1 MWMSQVLFTPITA
14 LSPKRVSWSVMYV
27 CRECSWLSD
36 NREQRNRFL
45 NGLAHINSILLQT
58 HFETAGLSFPG
69 REETACYCPWV
80 LFFFCQVVSCSH
92 HPFWLCLPNGKEHRK
107 SVMKHVL
114 YTIPIEPHEKCLLP
128 VSVMKHDIV
137 SLCIQIQFFHVLL
150 HFTEEQ
156 HVPMDKPL
164 KHFLICPGNKD
175 RKATPGRARRNKTMK
190 TWAQTH
196 SGL

>member
-1 MWMSQVLFTPITA
+1 MWMSQVIFTPVTA

-27 CRECSWLSD
+27 CRECSDSLTTESKGSG
-36 NREQRNRFL
+36 FL
-45 NGLAHINSILLQT
+45 MDLHTPTASYYKHILKQQDSLFLAEKRLL
-58 HFETAGLSFPG
+58 ADCSWVLSFF
-69 REETACYCPWV
+69 Y
-80 LFFFCQVVSCSH
+80 QVVSCSQG
-92 HPFWLCLPNGKEHRK
+92 PFWLCFPNGKEHRK

-114 YTIPIEPHEKCLLP
+114 YTIPIDPHEKCLLP
-128 VSVMKHDIV
+128 VSVMKHDTV
-137 SLCIQIQFFHVLL
+137 SLCIQIQFCHVLL

-156 HVPMDKPL
+156 HIPMDKSL

-175 RKATPGRARRNKTMK
+175 RKATPGRSRRNKTMR